1 MSQPEL
7 APQALNPWWY
17 RLVKLLY
24 RLGDRA
30 GITGPLQADR
40 LMQKAMRSQGR
51 LFDDYSFVQGLESL
65 LSSANEEA
73 RLNGFGRLMLTAL
86 VGRYLKQRLQLEQW
100 RDEHPQVAL
109 ENIVRPLFIVG
120 LPRTGTTF
128 LHQLLSQ
135 DKQFRAPRTFE
146 IDRPVPPPAEN
157 AIDVDPRVKEIQRGI
172 DVIHRIVP
180 HFKAIHPLG
189 ATFPDECQQ
198 ITAYQFSSIAYQ
210 HIMQVPSFRRWVLA
224 HDFTADLQ
232 FHRRFL
238 QHLQSAWGRK
248 HWLLK
253 SPAHIQYL
261 PALLKVYPD
270 AMIIQT
276 HRKPE
281 QVMAST
287 ASLSWTMQ
295 SVFSDHIDKYE
306 CARAQLDFF
315 CDTLEICLADRA
327 ALGNNAPV
335 FDLHYQSFIENPLA
349 MIESLYDA
357 FGLTLESKTIER
369 MEIFINN
376 NQQNKH
382 GGHKYTAAEF
392 GLDGMSE
399 LDVFL
404 RYTERFNL

>member
-1 MSQPEL
+1 MSHADL

-17 RLVKLLY
+17 RLVKRVY

-51 LFDDYSFVQGLESL
+51 LFDDYSFVEGLESL
-65 LSSANEEA
+65 LNSANEEA

-86 VGRYLKQRLQLEQW
+86 VGRYLRQRLQLEQW
-100 RDEHPQVAL
+100 RHEHPQVAL

-120 LPRTGTTF
+120 LPRTGSTF

-135 DKQFRAPRTFE
+135 DEQFRAPRTFE

-189 ATFPDECQQ
+189 AAFPDECQQ
-198 ITAYQFSSIAYQ
+198 ITAYQFSSIAFQ
-210 HIMQVPSFRRWVLA
+210 HIMQVPAFRRWVLA
-224 HDFTADLQ
+224 HDFTTDLQ

-238 QHLQSAWGRK
+238 QHLQSAWGRQ

-295 SVFSDHIDKYE
+295 SVFSDHIDKYA

-327 ALGNNAPV
+327 ALGNEAPV

-376 NQQNKH
+376 NEQHKH

-399 LDVFL
+399 LDVFS
-404 RYTERFNL
+404 RYRERFNL